1 MRGFQRMVLATIG
14 LGTGLGL
21 VSGCT
26 EFPDLD
32 RAVPASELTG
42 PYPPLVP
49 VEGLLA
55 QTEDPRIAE
64 DDDER
69 LAARAAALKARA
81 ARLKAY

>member
-1 MRGFQRMVLATIG
+1 MAGIG
-14 LGTGLGL
+14 LGIGLL
-21 VSGCT
+21 PLSACT

-32 RAVPASELTG
+32 RAVPASERNG
-42 PYPPLVP
+42 PYPKLVP

-64 DDDER
+64 DEDDA
-69 LAARAAALKARA
+69 LAARAAALRARA